1 VTSILSLAD
10 ASDRRLAA
18 AATIHGAALFYG
30 FGNFCALAALPSRS
44 SVERVNRLKGR
55 PPGQAG
61 SVTSDPSRSQLPF
74 DWERLPRGLTP
85 ETVMAVMDDFHSLG
99 PIGLRGPA
107 ARWVPAHLTV
117 RDAHV
122 RTVQHISP
130 GVRCRSNA
138 LVADVLDRTGEE
150 LLFITSANAS
160 SRRTGQAEAA
170 HFEMAAIAREFGQL
184 PGVVMIGHD
193 DEEKVRAGYRQYLPC
208 STSIVSFHRSLGTP
222 GRPAL
227 LLERLGSLG
236 VAETRTVVARHGLD
250 LVVAPSA
257 RVPVPV
263 RGEAALRAA

>member
-1 VTSILSLAD
+1 MTCILSLAD

-30 FGNFCALAALPSRS
+30 FGNSCALAALPSRA

-55 PPGQAG
+55 PPRQAG

-74 DWERLPRGLTP
+74 DWKRLPRGLTP
-85 ETVMAVMDDFHSLG
+85 ETVTAVMDDFHSLG

-107 ARWVPAHLTV
+107 ARWVPPHLTV
-117 RDAHV
+117 RDGNV

-138 LVADVLDRTGEE
+138 VIADILDRTGED
-150 LLFITSANAS
+150 LLFITSANAK
-160 SRRTGQAEAA
+160 
-170 HFEMAAIAREFGQL
+170 MASIAREFGHL
-184 PGVVMIGHD
+184 PGVVMIAHD
-193 DEEKVRAGYRQYLPC
+193 DEENVHASYRQHLPC
-208 STSIVSFHRSLGTP
+208 STSIVSFHRALGTR

-227 LLERLGSLG
+227 LLERLGSLS
-236 VAETRTVVARHGLD
+236 AADACAVVARHGLD

-257 RVPVPV
+257 RVSVPV
-263 RGEAALRAA
+263 RGEDALRAA